1 MRQSIRL
8 GRVAG
13 VPIGMHWSVIVIF
26 ALITDILADSVL
38 PALIPHLATGLYWTV
53 AAAGAVLFVAALGA
67 HEIAHAVV
75 ARRLGVGVR
84 SVTLW
89 MLGGVA
95 ELAGDPPTASADLK
109 IAIAGPAT
117 SFAASVLFGG
127 AALAARSEHGPAVI
141 TAALGWLALMN
152 MALALFNLLPGA
164 PLDGGRI
171 LRGLLWKHYGDRQR
185 ASRAAGR
192 SGQVLGILLGLA
204 GFAELFAWR
213 DIGGLWLML
222 IGWFLVTMARSE
234 QQAEQIHSSLAG
246 LRVRDIMITQPEA
259 GGTWTDVAGFTSRV
273 VLASRQTVFPVV
285 GFDGELAGVVFADT
299 LARVPPA
306 SRPATRLG
314 QIAIPVP
321 SAYLADPD
329 APADSLANRPP
340 LRGQL
345 LAVVL
350 LEGRLTGLVTA
361 EELRLAMLRAGL
373 ASGTPAMAG
382 R

>member
-13 VPIGMHWSVIVIF
+13 VPVGMHWSVIVIF
-26 ALITDILADSVL
+26 ALITDILAASVL
-38 PALIPHLATGLYWTV
+38 PSVIPHVATGLYWTV

-75 ARRLGVGVR
+75 ARRLGVEVR

-117 SFAASVLFGG
+117 SFAASILFGG
-127 AALAARSEHGPAVI
+127 AAVAARSGHGPAVI

-152 MALALFNLLPGA
+152 MLLAVFNLLPGA

-171 LRGLLWKHYGDRQR
+171 LRGLLWKRYGDRQR
-185 ASRAAGR
+185 ASRAAER

-246 LRVRDIMITQPEA
+246 LRVRDIMLTHPEV

-285 GFDGELAGVVFADT
+285 GFDGELAGVVFTDT

-306 SRPATRLG
+306 SRSATRLG

-329 APADSLANRPP
+329 APADSLVKRPP

-361 EELRLAMLRAGL
+361 EELRLAMTRAGL
-373 ASGTPAMAG
+373 ASGTPAMA
-382 R
+382 RR

>member
-13 VPIGMHWSVIVIF
+13 VPVGMHWSVIVIF
-26 ALITDILADSVL
+26 ALITDILAASVL
-38 PALIPHLATGLYWTV
+38 PSVIPHQATGLYWTV

-75 ARRLGVGVR
+75 ARRLGVEVR

-117 SFAASVLFGG
+117 SFAASVLFG
-127 AALAARSEHGPAVI
+127 AAAVAARSEHGPAVI

-152 MALALFNLLPGA
+152 LVLAVFNLLPGA

-185 ASRAAGR
+185 ASLAAER
-192 SGQVLGILLGLA
+192 SGQAVGILLGLA

-246 LRVRDIMITQPEA
+246 LRVRDIMLTHPEV
-259 GGTWTDVAGFTSRV
+259 GGTWADVADFTSRV
-273 VLASRQTVFPVV
+273 VLASRQSVFPVV
-285 GFDGELAGVVFADT
+285 GFDGELAGVVFTDT
-299 LARVPPA
+299 LARVRPA
-306 SRPATRLG
+306 SRTTTRLG
-314 QIAIPVP
+314 QIAVPVP
-321 SAYLADPD
+321 PAYRADPD
-329 APADSLANRPP
+329 ARADLLVNRPP
-340 LRGQL
+340 LHGQL

-350 LEGRLTGLVTA
+350 SEGRLTGLVTA

>member
-13 VPIGMHWSVIVIF
+13 VPVGMHWSVIVIF
-26 ALITDILADSVL
+26 ALITDILAASVL
-38 PALIPHLATGLYWTV
+38 PSVIPHLATGLYWTV

-75 ARRLGVGVR
+75 ARRLGVEVR

-127 AALAARSEHGPAVI
+127 AAVAARTEHGLAVI

-152 MALALFNLLPGA
+152 VALAVFNLLPGA

-185 ASRAAGR
+185 ASLAAER
-192 SGQVLGILLGLA
+192 SGQVVGVLLGLA

-234 QQAEQIHSSLAG
+234 QQAEQIHRSLAG
-246 LRVRDIMITQPEA
+246 LRVRDIMLTHPEV
-259 GGTWTDVAGFTSRV
+259 GGTWTDVADFTSRV
-273 VLASRQTVFPVV
+273 VLASRQSVFPVV
-285 GFDGELAGVVFADT
+285 GFDGELAGVVFTDT

-306 SRPATRLG
+306 SRTTTRLG
-314 QIAIPVP
+314 QIAVPVP
-321 SAYLADPD
+321 PAYRADPD
-329 APADSLANRPP
+329 AQAGSLVNRPP
-340 LRGQL
+340 LHGEL
-345 LAVVL
+345 LAAVL
-350 LEGRLTGLVTA
+350 SEGRLTGLVSA
-361 EELRLAMLRAGL
+361 EELRLAQLRAPL
-373 ASGTPAMAG
+373 AIGSPSLAG